1 MILTLRRSTKAK
13 YDFTRVL
20 HAFLGTFQ
28 IIGSTGGQC
37 LFIFFP
43 VYKKSVLKDPLNGR
57 NFCRNVT
64 KLALNR

>member
-43 VYKKSVLKDPLNGR
+43 VYKRV
-57 NFCRNVT
+57 F
-64 KLALNR
+64 